1 MIAFR
6 KPAAW
11 FGWLSFFRHDGAFPP
26 AKESPSPAGSPDR
39 PVRYAVSACLCGKN
53 CRYDGGSKPDESI
66 KKFAAE
72 HHALLIC
79 PESFVFRG
87 THPPSEIT
95 AEGRVVNPLGE
106 DLTEVFRQ
114 GAEKTLERCLW
125 AGITHAI
132 LKERSPSCG
141 VHQVYDGTFSG
152 KTVTGQGVAARLLQ
166 ENEIQIMS
174 EDDFHEGRF
183 F

>member
-1 MIAFR
+1 MNI
-6 KPAAW
+6 
-11 FGWLSFFRHDGAFPP
+11 L
-26 AKESPSPAGSPDR
+26 
-39 PVRYAVSACLCGKN
+39 VSACLLGMY
-53 CRYDGGSKPDESI
+53 CRYDGQEKINEDVV
-66 KKFAAE
+66 KLME
-72 HHALLIC
+72 HHTLIPIC
-79 PESFVFRG
+79 PEQAGGMMTPRL
-87 THPPSEIT
+87 PSERR
-95 AEGRVVNPLGE
+95 GNRVVSRDNE
-106 DLTEVFRQ
+106 DVTAYYEK
-114 GAEKTLERCLW
+114 GAYQALKLAKLYHCKY
-125 AGITHAI
+125 AV